1 MCLMMSALAA
11 AAFFVLSAVQ
21 KKRGSSCARSARTA
35 GVMFA
40 AASLMWCVDGVAS
53 VFGGEPFL
61 DVSRGDFILGLIV
74 VAAGCAVYGLLV
86 LRGKIDSAR
95 NA

>member
-1 MCLMMSALAA
+1 MMSALAA

-21 KKRGSSCARSARTA
+21 KKRGASSKSELTA

-40 AASLMWCVDGVAS
+40 AATLMWCVDGVAS
-53 VFGGEPFL
+53 VLGGEPFF

-86 LRGKIDSAR
+86 LRRKIASTR

>member
-1 MCLMMSALAA
+1 MMSALAA

-21 KKRGSSCARSARTA
+21 KKRGSMYARSARTA

-40 AASLMWCVDGVAS
+40 AATLMWCVDGVSS
-53 VFGGEPFL
+53 VLGGEPFF
-61 DVSRGDFILGLIV
+61 DVSRGDFVLGLIV

-86 LRGKIDSAR
+86 LRGKAKR
-95 NA
+95 TA